1 MKLKEKYRK
10 RFSFLG
16 KFVRFAMDHLDYSME
31 EVTKYE
37 YLCRNEKILIS
48 EKMFNKYFTQNE
60 H

>member
-10 RFSFLG
+10 RFNFLG

-37 YLCRNEKILIS
+37 HLCRNEKKLIS
-48 EKMFNKYFTQNE
+48 EKMFNKYFTE
-60 H
+60 S

>member
-31 EVTKYE
+31 EVTEYE
-37 YLCRNEKILIS
+37 DLCRDEKILIS
-48 EKMFNKYFTQNE
+48 EKMFNKYFTE
-60 H
+60 S

>member
-10 RFSFLG
+10 RYSFLG

-37 YLCRNEKILIS
+37 DLCRDEKRLIS
-48 EKMFNKYFTQNE
+48 EKMFNKYITE
-60 H
+60 S